1 MWLLLF
7 SVVVG
12 AVMIAA
18 RAKELKDIKDS
29 LKDILKDNKF
39 EKYDYSK
46 FIRIFYVLM
55 ILFGAGSAVY
65 GFMIKDYDTA
75 AIGIIIALAFVSEW
89 LLIQYK
95 FVLYYN
101 DTQFV
106 AGGKLCR
113 YKSIKEFEEMKPLS
127 FGFVRAKTFN
137 DELLPLSKKAY
148 EIVKEHKDHKKSK

>member
-12 AVMIAA
+12 TVMIAA

-75 AIGIIIALAFVSEW
+75 AIGIIIALVFVSEW
-89 LLIQYK
+89 LLI
-95 FVLYYN
+95 
-101 DTQFV
+101 
-106 AGGKLCR
+106 
-113 YKSIKEFEEMKPLS
+113 
-127 FGFVRAKTFN
+127 
-137 DELLPLSKKAY
+137 
-148 EIVKEHKDHKKSK
+148 

>member
-7 SVVVG
+7 CVVVG
-12 AVMIAA
+12 AIMIAA
-18 RAKELKDIKDS
+18 RAKELKEIKDS
-29 LKDILKDNKF
+29 LKDVLKDNKF

-46 FIRIFYVLM
+46 WVRVFYIIM
-55 ILFGAGSAVY
+55 MLFGAGSSIY
-65 GFMIKDYDTA
+65 GFVIADYDTA
-75 AIGIIIALAFVSEW
+75 SIGIIITMVFISEW

-106 AGGKLCR
+106 AGGKLAR
-113 YKSIKEFEEMKPLS
+113 YKSIKGFEEMKPFG
-127 FGFVRAKTFN
+127 FGFVRARTFN

-148 EIVKEHKDHKKSK
+148 EIVKEHKEKKNK